1 MILYNVTTNIQETNH
16 LQWLS
21 WMQTKH
27 INDVLATGKF
37 TSARLVRVLNE
48 EENNGFTYAVQYTC
62 DSMETLQRYYAD
74 DAPAL
79 RAESLKLFGD
89 KALAFRTELEVV
101 AEFFQNN

>member
-1 MILYNVTTNIQETNH
+1 MILYNVTTNIQETSH

-27 INDVLATGKF
+27 INEVLATGKF

-62 DSMETLQRYYAD
+62 DSMETLQKYYQE
-74 DAPAL
+74 DAPKL
-79 RAESLKLFGD
+79 RHEMKSIFGES
-89 KALAFRTELEVV
+89 ALAFRSELQVIE
-101 AEFFQNN
+101 EFFQNN